1 MFCRPVVI
9 SQLKGSG
16 EAWSHPRGVLRGT
29 YPGVWG
35 TMQLDVGERVWCFGF
50 FWVAKWWSYLGIQD
64 ILRIHSSPS
73 PASPSTHLNRGR
85 LVRLVDYCPV
95 WTSPMEQPL
104 PQHQPLGQSVQAVVV
119 ILILILSLNIQQI
132 FIEPPLCTSQD
143 SQGINQKDLV
153 PMEIRLYVAGGDK

>member
-1 MFCRPVVI
+1 
-9 SQLKGSG
+9 
-16 EAWSHPRGVLRGT
+16 
-29 YPGVWG
+29 
-35 TMQLDVGERVWCFGF
+35 
-50 FWVAKWWSYLGIQD
+50 
-64 ILRIHSSPS
+64 
-73 PASPSTHLNRGR
+73 
-85 LVRLVDYCPV
+85 
-95 WTSPMEQPL
+95 MEQPL